1 MERKSLKDLP
11 EFLLFF
17 VSQMGVGNR
26 DKAGRDH
33 TRRVGGLILGEFEDK
48 GQVVVFVE
56 GLILLF
62 GKFFEAG
69 NGLIAD

>member
-1 MERKSLKDLP
+1 MQSESLKDLP
-11 EFLLFF
+11 ELLLFF

-33 TRRVGGLILGEFEDK
+33 TRRVGGLILGELEDE

-62 GKFFEAG
+62 GKFFEAV
-69 NGLIAD
+69 NGLVAD

>member
-1 MERKSLKDLP
+1 MQSESLKDLP

-26 DKAGRDH
+26 DKAGRDY

-56 GLILLF
+56 
-62 GKFFEAG
+62 
-69 NGLIAD
+69 